1 MMKQSAIDMENSE
14 NLLEEGTEN
23 IVYNSRQK
31 YMIGTCCLFISYGMV
46 FGLGFFVGYNA
57 DLEDGSSGFF

>member
-1 MMKQSAIDMENSE
+1 MKQSAIDMENSE
-14 NLLEEGTEN
+14 NLLEGGTEN